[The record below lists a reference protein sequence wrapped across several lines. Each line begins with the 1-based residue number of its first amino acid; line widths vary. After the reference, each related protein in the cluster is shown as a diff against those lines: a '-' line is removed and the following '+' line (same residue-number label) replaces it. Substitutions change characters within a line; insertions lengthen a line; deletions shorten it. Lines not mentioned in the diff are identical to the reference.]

1 MQFDLTTW
9 IISDTHF
16 GHTNIIKYCGR
27 SRNHNQLM
35 LNAWNRLVQP
45 QDIVL
50 HLGDLAIWYG
60 PTESKWHKVASELPG
75 QKYMIRGNH
84 DHRTKKDYAE
94 LGITIVEPFTDS
106 YQLSRS
112 DDPIRIYFSHEPD
125 FPRTQEY
132 DLNVHGHT
140 HNNPTY
146 NRPLTYVNVSVEVMR
161 YRPMKLRT
169 ILLANKGMVISNL
182 LRS

>member
-27 SRNHNQLM
+27 SKNHNQLM
-35 LNAWNRLVQP
+35 LNAWRRLVQP

-60 PTESKWHKVASELPG
+60 PTEDRWHKTVSELPG

-84 DHRTKKDYAE
+84 DHRSVKDYAA
-94 LGITIVEPFTDS
+94 LGFQIIEPFS
-106 YQLSRS
+106 QHFELSRN
-112 DDPIRIYFSHEPD
+112 DDPIRVLFTHEPD
-125 FPRTQEY
+125 YPSTESW

-140 HNNPTY
+140 HNHVSYRPY
-146 NRPLTYVNVSVEVMR
+146 NYVNVSVEIMR
-161 YRPMKLRT
+161 YRPVKLRT
-169 ILLANKGMVISNL
+169 ILLANRGCVISNL
-182 LRS
+182 LS